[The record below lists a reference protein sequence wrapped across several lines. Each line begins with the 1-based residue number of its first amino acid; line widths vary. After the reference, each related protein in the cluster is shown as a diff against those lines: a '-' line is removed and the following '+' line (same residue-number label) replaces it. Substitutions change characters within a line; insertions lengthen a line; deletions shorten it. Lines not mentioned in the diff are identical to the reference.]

1 MDRIVL
7 ALRTFFSVAM
17 PYFRSEDRVA
27 GRLLLLGIVAGE
39 LALVYLAVLIANWN
53 ASFFNALEARN
64 WNAFSRELIVFCLIV
79 LGATAIT
86 ASNYFCGQTLQ
97 IRWRRW
103 LTANYVSS
111 WMAEGK
117 HYRVRFVA
125 PEVDNIHLRIASDVY
140 LFIQRTHELTTGL
153 IGSVTTLFT
162 FAYIL
167 WGLSRVTP
175 LPIFGVDWSFPG
187 YLIVGALAYALIGT
201 LVAHWIGWRL
211 IPLNFSQQRFE
222 SDFRFAIVRAADHS
236 EPVALMQGE
245 SVERAELQNRFSN
258 LVRNWTAL
266 VARQTKLTG
275 FIGGYAQASTV
286 VPILI
291 NSPAF
296 LAGAIPLGSLMQ
308 SAFAFQRV
316 EGSFAFCLSAY
327 SKLAEW
333 KAYMDRLWQFEQAMK
348 QVDVQRASGA
358 RMISVAAGTDRDLHV
373 DKLDVTLPD
382 GAPVAG
388 LPHLKLAPGSRV
400 MITGPSGSG
409 KSSLFRALTGLW
421 PTGGG
426 TVRLPAGAD
435 VLVMPQ
441 RPYFP
446 LGSLRQ
452 AIAYPLAAD
461 AVSDKDMRAAL
472 AAVSLDHLHERLDE
486 EADWSVLLSGGE
498 QQRVAI
504 ARVLLR
510 KPAVLLF
517 DEPVAALLDVRGHEL
532 YRMLIEKL
540 PETIVMTIDRR
551 EVLADLHQE
560 HIELKAPANTPRQTA
575 GLTPSPA

>member
-1 MDRIVL
+1 
-7 ALRTFFSVAM
+7 
-17 PYFRSEDRVA
+17 
-27 GRLLLLGIVAGE
+27 
-39 LALVYLAVLIANWN
+39 
-53 ASFFNALEARN
+53 
-64 WNAFSRELIVFCLIV
+64 
-79 LGATAIT
+79 
-86 ASNYFCGQTLQ
+86 
-97 IRWRRW
+97 
-103 LTANYVSS
+103 
-111 WMAEGK
+111 
-117 HYRVRFVA
+117 
-125 PEVDNIHLRIASDVY
+125 
-140 LFIQRTHELTTGL
+140 
-153 IGSVTTLFT
+153 
-162 FAYIL
+162 
-167 WGLSRVTP
+167 
-175 LPIFGVDWSFPG
+175 
-187 YLIVGALAYALIGT
+187 
-201 LVAHWIGWRL
+201 
-211 IPLNFSQQRFE
+211 
-222 SDFRFAIVRAADHS
+222 
-236 EPVALMQGE
+236 
-245 SVERAELQNRFSN
+245 
-258 LVRNWTAL
+258 
-266 VARQTKLTG
+266 
-275 FIGGYAQASTV
+275 
-286 VPILI
+286 
-291 NSPAF
+291 
-296 LAGAIPLGSLMQ
+296 
-308 SAFAFQRV
+308 
-316 EGSFAFCLSAY
+316 
-327 SKLAEW
+327 
-333 KAYMDRLWQFEQAMK
+333 
-348 QVDVQRASGA
+348 
-358 RMISVAAGTDRDLHV
+358 
-373 DKLDVTLPD
+373 
-382 GAPVAG
+382 